1 MLNNKDIQDITVPAI
16 KRLIM
21 DREYKSP
28 PNSPLNDILG
38 VERNVHT
45 KVHGLFTAMGTFWEQ
60 LVKELAPSN
69 GFKISDPKIFKVPGN
84 APRDQNPLVDSIIT
98 SRKENYSEYN
108 AENSHSTISNM
119 CKYYID
125 NPCTEDKWVKPASG
139 TGVDIY
145 LRKENTHYLFDT
157 KTVKPNVSNLNS
169 FLGQLHMWY
178 WYAYSRFPKDKV
190 YARIVF
196 PYNPY
201 KTDFKDNIIKR
212 GKPLLYGKEWLDANN
227 FWELITGNPNAENL
241 IMESFKIASNNN
253 ELKTFLKN
261 TFPETR

>member
-1 MLNNKDIQDITVPAI
+1 
-16 KRLIM
+16 
-21 DREYKSP
+21 
-28 PNSPLNDILG
+28 
-38 VERNVHT
+38 
-45 KVHGLFTAMGTFWEQ
+45 
-60 LVKELAPSN
+60 
-69 GFKISDPKIFKVPGN
+69 
-84 APRDQNPLVDSIIT
+84 
-98 SRKENYSEYN
+98 
-108 AENSHSTISNM
+108 
-119 CKYYID
+119 
-125 NPCTEDKWVKPASG
+125 
-139 TGVDIY
+139 
-145 LRKENTHYLFDT
+145 
-157 KTVKPNVSNLNS
+157 
-169 FLGQLHMWY
+169 MWY